1 MNKRI
6 GLGTWSWGNKV
17 FWDYQACN
25 DNSLRETYNE
35 ALQRGFK
42 LIDTADSYGTG
53 KLNGRSEELLGKFL
67 LDTSSYQKRRI
78 KIATKLAPYPWR
90 VGNKGFTRP
99 FLNSL
104 ERLNNKLDI
113 VQIHWST
120 AKYNPWQELQ
130 LLNNLCDLIDQ
141 GFNFEIGLSNIGPQ
155 RLETIIKYLSKRG
168 KKVKSVQVQFSLLS
182 PDYLKQINVKK
193 ICENNDIDFL
203 AYSPLSFGI
212 LCIDPEKNEDNQSSF
227 IRNLIFKNYK
237 KSTIQLRKCLKN
249 IAVSRSVSQ
258 AQVAINWCCYQGAI
272 PLVGMRKKSQVIDIS
287 NVFKWNLNKKEF
299 DKLQKASKHCLRK
312 MPRNPFSS
320 L

>member
-1 MNKRI
+1 VKKRI
-6 GLGTWSWGNKV
+6 GLGTWSWGNQI
-17 FWDYQACN
+17 FWDYQTSN
-25 DNSLRETYNE
+25 DDDLRETYNE
-35 ALQRGFK
+35 ALKRGFN
-42 LIDTADSYGTG
+42 LIDSADSYGTG

-67 LDTSSYQKRRI
+67 QDTSSFQKKRLQ
-78 KIATKLAPYPWR
+78 IATKLAPYPWR
-90 VGNKGFTRP
+90 IGNTGFTKP
-99 FLNSL
+99 FLKSL

-141 GFNFEIGLSNIGPQ
+141 GFSFQIGLSNIGPK
-155 RLETIIKYLSKRG
+155 RLKKIIQFLSTRD
-168 KKVKSVQVQFSLLS
+168 KKVKSVQIQFSLIS
-182 PDYLKQINVKK
+182 PDFSKQTNVKR
-193 ICENNDIDFL
+193 ICENNNIDFL

-212 LCIDPEKNEDNQSSF
+212 LCIDPEKDEDKQNSF
-227 IRNLIFKNYK
+227 LRSLIFKNYT
-237 KSTIQLRKCLKN
+237 KSTTELRLCLKK
-249 IAVSRSVSQ
+249 IAISRSVSQ

-287 NVFKWNLNKKEF
+287 NVFKWNLNKEEF
-299 DKLQKASKHCLRK
+299 AMLQQASKKCLKK

>member
-1 MNKRI
+1 MKKRI
-6 GLGTWSWGNKV
+6 GLGTWSWGNQI
-17 FWDYQACN
+17 FWDYQTSN
-25 DNSLRETYNE
+25 DDDLRETYNE
-35 ALQRGFK
+35 ALKRGFN
-42 LIDTADSYGTG
+42 LIDSADSYGTG

-67 LDTSSYQKRRI
+67 QDTSSFQKKRLQ
-78 KIATKLAPYPWR
+78 IATKLAPYPWR
-90 VGNKGFTRP
+90 IGNTGFTKP
-99 FLNSL
+99 FLKSL

-141 GFNFEIGLSNIGPQ
+141 GFSFQIGLSNIGPK
-155 RLETIIKYLSKRG
+155 RLKKIIQFLSTRD
-168 KKVKSVQVQFSLLS
+168 KKVKSVQIQFSLIS
-182 PDYLKQINVKK
+182 PDFSKQTNVKR
-193 ICENNDIDFL
+193 ICENNNIDFL

-212 LCIDPEKNEDNQSSF
+212 LCIDPEKDEDKQNSF
-227 IRNLIFKNYK
+227 LRSLIFKNYT
-237 KSTIQLRKCLKN
+237 KSTTELRLCLKK
-249 IAVSRSVSQ
+249 IAISRSVSQ

-287 NVFKWNLNKKEF
+287 NVFKWNLNKEEF
-299 DKLQKASKHCLRK
+299 AMLQQASKKCLKK

>member
-1 MNKRI
+1 MKKRI

-17 FWDYQACN
+17 FWDYQISN
-25 DNSLRETYNE
+25 DDDLRETYKE
-35 ALQRGFK
+35 ALKRGFN
-42 LIDTADSYGTG
+42 LIDSADSYGTG

-67 LDTSSYQKRRI
+67 LDTPTFQKKRI
-78 KIATKLAPYPWR
+78 QIATKLAPYPWR

-99 FLNSL
+99 FLKSL

-120 AKYNPWQELQ
+120 AKYFPWQELQ

-141 GFNFEIGLSNIGPQ
+141 GFNFKIGLSNIGPE
-155 RLETIIKYLSKRG
+155 RLKKILEFLSKRD
-168 KKVKSVQVQFSLLS
+168 KKVQSVQVQFSLLS
-182 PDYLKQINVKK
+182 PDFLKQNSVKR
-193 ICENNDIDFL
+193 ICKDNDIDFL

-212 LCIDPEKNEDNQSSF
+212 LCIDPEKEQNYQNSLLRS
-227 IRNLIFKNYK
+227 LIFKNYK
-237 KSTIQLRKCLKN
+237 NSTVELRRCLKK

-287 NVFKWNLNKKEF
+287 NVFNWNLNKEEF
-299 DKLQKASKHCLRK
+299 QMLQQVSNNCSKK
-312 MPRNPFSS
+312 MPTNPFSS
-320 L
+320 I

>member
-1 MNKRI
+1 VKKRI
-6 GLGTWSWGNKV
+6 GLGTWSWGNQF
-17 FWDYQACN
+17 FWDYQTSN
-25 DNSLRETYNE
+25 DDDLRETYKE
-35 ALQRGFK
+35 ALKRGFN
-42 LIDTADSYGTG
+42 LIDSADSYGTG

-67 LDTSSYQKRRI
+67 LETSSFQKKRI
-78 KIATKLAPYPWR
+78 QIATKLAPYPWR
-90 VGNKGFTRP
+90 LGNKGFTKP
-99 FLNSL
+99 FLKSL

-141 GFNFEIGLSNIGPQ
+141 GFNFQIGLSNIGPQ
-155 RLETIIKYLSKRG
+155 RLKKIIQYLSKRD
-168 KKVKSVQVQFSLLS
+168 KKVKSVQIQFSLLS
-182 PDYLKQINVKK
+182 PDFLKHTNVKR

-212 LCIDPEKNEDNQSSF
+212 LCIDPDKDEDKQNSF
-227 IRNLIFKNYK
+227 LRSLIFKNYK
-237 KSTIQLRKCLKN
+237 KSTIELRKCLKN

-287 NVFKWNLNKKEF
+287 NVFKWNLNQKEF
-299 DKLQKASKHCLRK
+299 KILQQASQQCMKK
-312 MPRNPFSS
+312 MPSNPFSS

>member
-1 MNKRI
+1 VEKKI

-17 FWDYQACN
+17 FWNYQTRN
-25 DNSLRETYNE
+25 DNDLRETFDE
-35 ALQRGFK
+35 VLKQGFS

-53 KLNGRSEELLGKFL
+53 ALNGRSEELLGKFL
-67 LDTSSYQKRRI
+67 LDTSSFQKKRI
-78 KIATKLAPYPWR
+78 TIATKLAPYPWR
-90 VGNKGFTRP
+90 FGNKGFTRP
-99 FLNSL
+99 FLKSL

-141 GFNFEIGLSNIGPQ
+141 GFNFQIGLSNIGPK
-155 RLETIIKYLSKRG
+155 RLKQIIKYLSQRG
-168 KKVKSVQVQFSLLS
+168 KKVKSIQIQFSLLS
-182 PDYLKQINVKK
+182 PDLLKQNNVKK
-193 ICENNDIDFL
+193 ICVDNNIDFL
-203 AYSPLSFGI
+203 AYSPLAFGI
-212 LCIDPEKNEDNQSSF
+212 LCIDPDQDQDKQNSF
-227 IRNLIFKNYK
+227 LRNLIFKNYK
-237 KSTIQLRKCLKN
+237 KSTYELRRCLKQ

-272 PLVGMRKKSQVIDIS
+272 PVVGMRKKSQVIDIS

-299 DKLQKASKHCLRK
+299 EMLSKVSTNCLKK

-320 L
+320 V

>member
-1 MNKRI
+1 MKKRI
-6 GLGTWSWGNKV
+6 GLGTWSWGNQI
-17 FWDYQACN
+17 FWDYQTNN
-25 DNSLRETYNE
+25 DDDLRETYKE
-35 ALQRGFK
+35 ALKRGFN
-42 LIDTADSYGTG
+42 LIDSADSYGTG

-67 LDTSSYQKRRI
+67 LDTPAFQKKRVQ
-78 KIATKLAPYPWR
+78 IATKLAPYPWR
-90 VGNKGFTRP
+90 LGNKGFTKP
-99 FLNSL
+99 YLKSL

-141 GFNFEIGLSNIGPQ
+141 GFNFQIGLSNIGPQ
-155 RLETIIKYLSKRG
+155 RLKKIIQYLSKRD
-168 KKVKSVQVQFSLLS
+168 KKVKSVQIQFSLLS
-182 PDYLKQINVKK
+182 PDFLKHTNVKR

-212 LCIDPEKNEDNQSSF
+212 LCIDPEKDGDKQNSF
-227 IRNLIFKNYK
+227 LRNFIFKKYK
-237 KSTIQLRKCLKN
+237 KSTTELRICLKK
-249 IAVSRSVSQ
+249 IAISRSVSQ

-287 NVFKWNLNKKEF
+287 NVFKWNLNKEEF
-299 DKLQKASKHCLRK
+299 EMLQQVSKKCLKK
-312 MPRNPFSS
+312 MPSNPFSS